1 MYVCHTALQVL
12 LFTATMPEAVQEA
25 GAKWQRK
32 PVSIHLA
39 PGEMS
44 ISQTIT
50 QVLPPGHPGITL
62 GFFSKHRRLLTP
74 KCVVFYFLAHCYAR
88 PRFCAGLSFNTHM
101 NKQL

>member
-1 MYVCHTALQVL
+1 MSWKVISLFSIITVTALQVL

-25 GAKWQRK
+25 GAKWQRQ

-50 QVLPPGHPGITL
+50 QVHKRTSWNVWIFLL
-62 GFFSKHRRLLTP
+62 FFCSFQRML
-74 KCVVFYFLAHCYAR
+74 
-88 PRFCAGLSFNTHM
+88 FCKFHSR
-101 NKQL
+101 